1 MTTEESI
8 KILSDND
15 ISLKLQLNDLFRYA
29 QLTRRL
35 LLAVVL
41 VGVAVIG
48 VLL

>member
-1 MTTEESI
+1 MNTKESI

-15 ISLKLQLNDLFRYA
+15 AALELRLNDLFRYS

-41 VGVAVIG
+41 VGLAVIG
-48 VLL
+48 AIL